1 MESHFWRLVSATYY
15 ADSASRRSQS
25 KWILCE
31 MGAKVPRTLNGVLTN
46 SSTGAKNFGI
56 KFTPCAG
63 NVQSK
68 QLMKHTESLLTVS

>member
-1 MESHFWRLVSATYY
+1 MENHFWRLVSATYY

-31 MGAKVPRTLNGVLTN
+31 VGAKVPRTLSGVLTN
-46 SSTGAKNFGI
+46 SSTGAKNFGT
-56 KFTPCAG
+56 KFTLCAG

-68 QLMKHTESLLTVS
+68 RLMKHSKSLLTAS